1 MQASESAI
9 STPSKDEAT
18 VAAPTYDMKKIGRA
32 GFLGTLIEYYDLH
45 IFTAAAALVFHQL
58 FFPDMNSVMGAMAAF
73 ATVGVVF
80 VARPLGSVI
89 FGHFGDRL
97 GRKKTL
103 VVTLLLMGVSTVLV
117 GVLPTTQQVG
127 ILAPIL
133 LVALRVIQGLAAGGE
148 YAGASLLIAENAPT
162 HSRGRWSCL
171 PNLGGAMSHSLA
183 GVTMLAVTFS
193 MSQESFREWGWRIP
207 FISSALLLA
216 IGLYIRIRMDETPV
230 FKKQV
235 QQHGVLKVP
244 LFEALKS
251 QPRALLMGSAMV
263 LPAFTLLYLSAT
275 YITHYGVNELKLAYT
290 QVLGVT
296 ILSGLTFFV
305 TILFASRLSDRIG
318 RRPVIMAS
326 NILAAIW
333 VLVLFPILYAGSLAN
348 FFAAVIISQVIT
360 GLTFGPIGAFM
371 SELFETRYRYT
382 AVGLCYNL
390 AGIVGGALPPLLA
403 GPIIAKYGTMPF
415 GIALSVVFF
424 ACFCCCFLSKETNR
438 NVL

>member
-1 MQASESAI
+1 MQASESVIA
-9 STPSKDEAT
+9 TPSKDEAAA
-18 VAAPTYDMKKIGRA
+18 AAPTYDMKKIGRA

-117 GVLPTTQQVG
+117 GVLPTAEQVG

-148 YAGASLLIAENAPT
+148 YAGASLLIAENAPA

-244 LFEALKS
+244 LLEALKT

-275 YITHYGVNELKLAYT
+275 YVTHYGVNELKLGYT

-333 VLVLFPILYAGSLAN
+333 VLALFPILYAGSLIN
-348 FFAAVIISQVIT
+348 FFASVIISQVIT

-403 GPIIAKYGTMPF
+403 GPIMAKYGTMPF

>member
-1 MQASESAI
+1 MHASESTLAA
-9 STPSKDEAT
+9 PSRDEAK
-18 VAAPTYDMKKIGRA
+18 APTHDMKKIGRA

-45 IFTAAAALVFHQL
+45 IFTAAAALVFHQI

-162 HSRGRWSCL
+162 HTRGRWSCL
-171 PNLGGAMSHSLA
+171 PNLGGALSHSLA

-207 FISSALLLA
+207 FLSSAILLA

-244 LFEALKS
+244 LLEALKS
-251 QPRALLMGSAMV
+251 QPRTLLMGSAMV

-275 YITHYGVNELKLAYT
+275 YVTHYGVNELKLGYT

-296 ILSGLTFFV
+296 ILL
-305 TILFASRLSDRIG
+305 ASRLSDRVG

-333 VLVLFPILYAGSLAN
+333 VLALFPILYAGSLTN
-348 FFAAVIISQVIT
+348 FFASVIISQVIT

-371 SELFETRYRYT
+371 SELFQTRYRYT

-403 GPIIAKYGTMPF
+403 GPIMAKYGTMPF

-424 ACFCCCFLSKETNR
+424 ACFCCAFLSKETNR

>member
-1 MQASESAI
+1 
-9 STPSKDEAT
+9 
-18 VAAPTYDMKKIGRA
+18 
-32 GFLGTLIEYYDLH
+32 
-45 IFTAAAALVFHQL
+45 
-58 FFPDMNSVMGAMAAF
+58 
-73 ATVGVVF
+73 
-80 VARPLGSVI
+80 
-89 FGHFGDRL
+89 
-97 GRKKTL
+97 
-103 VVTLLLMGVSTVLV
+103 
-117 GVLPTTQQVG
+117 
-127 ILAPIL
+127 
-133 LVALRVIQGLAAGGE
+133 
-148 YAGASLLIAENAPT
+148 
-162 HSRGRWSCL
+162 
-171 PNLGGAMSHSLA
+171 
-183 GVTMLAVTFS
+183 MLAVTFS

-244 LFEALKS
+244 LLEALKT

-275 YITHYGVNELKLAYT
+275 YVTHYGVNELKLGYT

-333 VLVLFPILYAGSLAN
+333 VLALFPILYAGSLIN
-348 FFAAVIISQVIT
+348 FFASVIISQVIT

-403 GPIIAKYGTMPF
+403 GPIMAKYGTMPF